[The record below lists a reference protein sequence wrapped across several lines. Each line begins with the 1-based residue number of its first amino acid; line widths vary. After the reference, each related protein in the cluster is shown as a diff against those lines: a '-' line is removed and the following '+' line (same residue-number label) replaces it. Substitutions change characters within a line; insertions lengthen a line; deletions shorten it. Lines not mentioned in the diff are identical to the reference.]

1 MTRMTSWIPLTREGR
16 RCHDPVVVD
25 TEVQQAF
32 AAVGRVAT
40 IAAEPVSAES
50 RAEAILE
57 ELRRLI
63 PFEAAELAAV
73 NPITG
78 AFTPMTATGYDQDV
92 IDGLH
97 STRFLELMEL
107 LGLPETGTPI
117 RMKDLPGD
125 PLDNWAV
132 SDLLIP
138 AGYREG
144 MTMAL
149 RTPDGRFT
157 GVLNLSTTSPE
168 HPSDVAKA
176 AIAQMCAALGTLADP
191 TRDGRWLAML
201 LGSAS
206 MAVGLDEHGGTVALP
221 GIASHPLLADGTDLV
236 TTAQQTVGMRTWN
249 SFMWPDEENWFRI
262 RVVPC
267 QGEQAINAVVSMD
280 AVDLGPLSRRELE
293 VLTLAAEGL
302 SNSEIGDALVIS
314 SRTVGTH
321 VEHVLGKLGAPNRAA
336 AVAYAMREGLVMGRV
351 ERHDL
356 LPGL

>member
-1 MTRMTSWIPLTREGR
+1 M
-16 RCHDPVVVD
+16 VD
-25 TEVQQAF
+25 SEVQQAF

-40 IAAEPVSAES
+40 IAAEHGGAEG

-57 ELRRLI
+57 EIRRLI
-63 PFEAAELAAV
+63 PFEAAEITAF
-73 NPITG
+73 NPLTNEF
-78 AFTPMTATGYDQDV
+78 AEVFETGYDEQV
-92 IDGLH
+92 TDGLR
-97 STRFLELMEL
+97 SERFLQIMQA
-107 LGLPETGTPI
+107 LGLPETGAPV

-125 PLDNWAV
+125 PYDNWAV

-157 GVLNLSTTSPE
+157 GVLNLSTTSTE

-176 AIAQMCAALGTLADP
+176 AIAQMCSALGTLTDP

-201 LGSAS
+201 LGAGS
-206 MAVGLDEHGGTVALP
+206 MAVGLDAQGGTVHLP
-221 GIASHPLLADGTDLV
+221 GIATHPLLADGTDLV
-236 TTAQQTVGMRTWN
+236 STARETAGMRTWN
-249 SFMWPDEENWFRI
+249 SFLWPDEDAWFRI

-267 QGEQAINAVVSMD
+267 HGEHTVGAQPIQAVVNMEN
-280 AVDLGPLSRRELE
+280 VDLGPLSRRELE

-321 VEHVLGKLGAPNRAA
+321 VEHVLNKLSAPNRAA

-351 ERHDL
+351 ERYDL
-356 LPGL
+356 SPEA

>member
-1 MTRMTSWIPLTREGR
+1 M
-16 RCHDPVVVD
+16 
-25 TEVQQAF
+25 QQAF

-40 IAAEPVSAES
+40 IAAEHGSAQG

-57 ELRRLI
+57 EIRRLI
-63 PFEAAELAAV
+63 PFEAAEISAF
-73 NPITG
+73 NPLTNE
-78 AFTPMTATGYDQDV
+78 FSEVFETGYDDRV
-92 IDGLH
+92 VDGLR
-97 STRFLELMEL
+97 SDRFLEIMEL
-107 LGLPETGTPI
+107 LGLPETGIPI

-125 PLDNWAV
+125 PYDNWAV

-157 GVLNLSTTSPE
+157 GVLNLSTTSQE
-168 HPSDVAKA
+168 HPSDVARA
-176 AIAQMCAALGTLADP
+176 AIAQMCAALGTLTDP

-201 LGSAS
+201 LGAGS
-206 MAVGLDEHGGTVALP
+206 MAVGLDANGGTVHLP
-221 GIASHPLLADGTDLV
+221 GIATHPLLADGTDLV
-236 TTAQQTVGMRTWN
+236 VTAKQNAGMRTWN
-249 SFMWPDEENWFRI
+249 SFMWPDEEAWFRI

-267 QGEQAINAVVSMD
+267 DGEQRIDTRGINAVVSMD

-321 VEHVLGKLGAPNRAA
+321 VEHVLNKLGAPNRAA

-356 LPGL
+356 PPGL